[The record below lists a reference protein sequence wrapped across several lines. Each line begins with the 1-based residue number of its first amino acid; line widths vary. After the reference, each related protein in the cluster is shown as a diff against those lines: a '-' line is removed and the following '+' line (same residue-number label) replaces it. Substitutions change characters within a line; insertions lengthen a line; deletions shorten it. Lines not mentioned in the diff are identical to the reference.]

1 MTDQTLSTALDIQRL
16 SPGDIV
22 AIETPNGVRHVQV
35 THLRAPYPD
44 VLRAIEPVPAAE
56 TPEQI
61 AKGKTAFIAM
71 VELASAFRDTTVSTR
86 VVGHATIP
94 QDCRAFP
101 KFRLPIR
108 NRVGEIVYWWTWDG
122 EGLAVAPEAG
132 ETDLPIREILP
143 FDLLRERLAALG

>member
-1 MTDQTLSTALDIQRL
+1 MTDQLLSTDPDIQRL

-44 VLRAIEPVPAAE
+44 VLRAIEPVPGAE

-61 AKGKTAFIAM
+61 AKGKTAFVAM
-71 VELASAFRDTTVSTR
+71 VELARAFRDTAISIK
-86 VVGHATIP
+86 VVGHAPIP
-94 QDCRAFP
+94 HDCRAFP

-108 NRVGEIVYWWTWDG
+108 NRAGDIVYWWTWDG

-143 FDLLRERLAALG
+143 VDRLRERLAVLG

>member
-1 MTDQTLSTALDIQRL
+1 MLTDQTLSTALDIQRL

-22 AIETPNGVRHVQV
+22 AIATPNGVRHVQV

-71 VELASAFRDTTVSTR
+71 VELASAFRDTAVSTR

-94 QDCRAFP
+94 QDCRACVWERHAGPAGPVFQGG
-101 KFRLPIR
+101 
-108 NRVGEIVYWWTWDG
+108 RVARGDWPD
-122 EGLAVAPEAG
+122 
-132 ETDLPIREILP
+132 R
-143 FDLLRERLAALG
+143 